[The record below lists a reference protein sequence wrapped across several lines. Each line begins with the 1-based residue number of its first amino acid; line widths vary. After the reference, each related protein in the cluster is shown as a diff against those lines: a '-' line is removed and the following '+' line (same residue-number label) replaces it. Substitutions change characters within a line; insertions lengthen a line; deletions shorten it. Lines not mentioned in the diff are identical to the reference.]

1 MKLEMIPGKVWRFP
15 VWWMDGFCEK
25 KTSILPRFSRLAGV
39 YIDGNEVVIQLKI
52 NPLTT
57 EFSLK
62 SFLGNTLT
70 HETFGFKANE
80 NKNLPF
86 ILEYLAWFSVCC
98 GLPPNNH
105 NDSVVREE
113 SDKMCTQVK
122 IGTQTAYLSCKC
134 HQVVPSLG
142 ETCVEYGYLKRL
154 LSKRKETYSNI
165 IKTKNSLMGDEGKL
179 VKVNFILKE
188 KRNAQWQEKYWRT
201 KFESE
206 CLCVTDEDHLDFK
219 SILSS
224 VDTSKIKGDIALLL
238 EQQQMALTRNSSK
251 GYWWHPK

>member
-1 MKLEMIPGKVWRFP
+1 
-15 VWWMDGFCEK
+15 MDGFCEK
-25 KTSILPRFSRLAGV
+25 KTLILPRFSRLAGV

-80 NKNLPF
+80 KKNLPF

-122 IGTQTAYLSCKC
+122 IGTRTAYLSCKC

-188 KRNAQWQEKYWRT
+188 KRNAQWQEKYW
-201 KFESE
+201 
-206 CLCVTDEDHLDFK
+206 
-219 SILSS
+219 
-224 VDTSKIKGDIALLL
+224 
-238 EQQQMALTRNSSK
+238 
-251 GYWWHPK
+251 

>member
-39 YIDGNEVVIQLKI
+39 YIDSNEVVIQLKI

-113 SDKMCTQVK
+113 SDKM
-122 IGTQTAYLSCKC
+122 GTRTAYLSCKC

-154 LSKRKETYSNI
+154 VQKKRDILQYHQDQKLSYGWRRKASESEFYFERKEKCSMTREILANEI
-165 IKTKNSLMGDEGKL
+165 WIWVL
-179 VKVNFILKE
+179 VCH
-188 KRNAQWQEKYWRT
+188 RWRPPR
-201 KFESE
+201 F
-206 CLCVTDEDHLDFK
+206 
-219 SILSS
+219 
-224 VDTSKIKGDIALLL
+224 
-238 EQQQMALTRNSSK
+238 
-251 GYWWHPK
+251 